1 MTSSEKSGL
10 ESVEPVRQ
18 NSMPQPK
25 ISTYLNFPATH
36 TLTTAQVAGKCWT
49 EDSPTNLL
57 VQVKVIHGNPLSL
70 GNVRLAVNGLK
81 NTENKRKQIAL
92 LIGEGY
98 I

>member
-1 MTSSEKSGL
+1 MTSLVRSGL
-10 ESVEPVRQ
+10 VSVEPVRQ

-25 ISTYLNFPATH
+25 TSTSPSSPAIP
-36 TLTTAQVAGKCWT
+36 TLKTAQVAGKCWT

-57 VQVKVIHGNPLSL
+57 IQVKVIHGNPLSL